1 MFEEL
6 PPFMTIAQ
14 AAAALQLG
22 RSKTYELTVQW
33 ERSDG
38 RVGLPFV
45 RLGCQK
51 RVPRAALTQFVEQAL
66 KTPA

>member
-6 PPFMTIAQ
+6 PPFMTIGQ

-22 RSKTYELTVQW
+22 RSKTYELTIQW
-33 ERSDG
+33 ERTDG

-51 RVPRAALTQFVEQAL
+51 RVPRAALAQFVERAL
-66 KTPA
+66 KSPA